1 MVWTHWISPW
11 IFLLLLCTLD
21 SSVPCG
27 QVDHG
32 VCYCFGTEH
41 LIIMDD
47 IPQISC
53 SETCAPQYTAA
64 RYESRCSNSFCRNSY
79 IFFININ
86 SLIVMD
92 SQAGMKI
99 VKESGHYTV
108 YLKSLSISTLRI
120 LSGCNG
126 NTVHWCLSHITEP
139 CEDTCNGTTFTQG
152 NCLAVCI
159 NASKICTNNFTLPCD
174 DFHFQPIY
182 VLSVNFTQN
191 KNYTV
196 SCNTCNLTTTTA
208 TTNTTPVPSTA
219 TPASTPTS
227 TTPMPSTATPASTPT
242 SITPMPSTATPAS
255 TPTSTTPM
263 TSTATPA
270 STPTSTTPM
279 PSTATPASTPTS
291 TTPVPS
297 TATPAS
303 TPTSTTPMPSTATPA
318 STPTSTTPMPSTAT
332 PASTPTSTTPV
343 PSTATPASTPT
354 STTPV
359 PSTAT
364 QASTPTSTTP
374 VPSTATLASTAPT
387 CDCNFTEDLNLF
399 PKMIQEAEKNCGS
412 DIKSKCGVSL
422 KLKSFLMKLLDDDI
436 DFNGSIKIIDTD
448 VMKGLVVKSNTSD
461 LKDMLFDFSAQGV
474 HETLKPTNNFTGSI
488 QISVEALRKNSTE
501 TTVKVAVVSF
511 APIYFQDNNILISSA
526 EVIGIEKLSP
536 VSNLTDP
543 VTISFPY
550 NSQNNS
556 TLRCVFRDRK
566 DGKDFWSETGVE
578 TVYEENKISCRSYH
592 LSFFAVLVSPDNI
605 TISAEALKSLTYIS
619 YIGCGTSFFFLCVVL
634 FMHCMLRKA
643 KSNNTTSILI
653 NLCAA
658 LALLNL
664 TFLLNEWLA
673 NMNNKGLCSFIGGT
687 MHYALLCTFTWFGIE
702 AFHLYLLMIKVF
714 NIEIKHYLRKLAVV
728 GWGLP
733 TLIVMVI
740 GSLGKYGKY
749 SISTKDGKSV
759 YMCWLMDPVAQ
770 YITIIGYY
778 AVLFVFNLVIFA
790 AVAVRIIRL
799 TKAGPDSQKDTVKKN
814 ACILLGLCCLLGITW
829 GVMFFSFG
837 PLQEPSFY
845 IFCILNSLQGVFL
858 FVWYYKSSQIPKPL
872 DPISQKPDSTSS
884 NTKTD
889 TGRPC

>member
-1 MVWTHWISPW
+1 M
-11 IFLLLLCTLD
+11 
-21 SSVPCG
+21 
-27 QVDHG
+27 
-32 VCYCFGTEH
+32 
-41 LIIMDD
+41 
-47 IPQISC
+47 
-53 SETCAPQYTAA
+53 
-64 RYESRCSNSFCRNSY
+64 
-79 IFFININ
+79 
-86 SLIVMD
+86 
-92 SQAGMKI
+92 
-99 VKESGHYTV
+99 
-108 YLKSLSISTLRI
+108 
-120 LSGCNG
+120 
-126 NTVHWCLSHITEP
+126 
-139 CEDTCNGTTFTQG
+139 
-152 NCLAVCI
+152 
-159 NASKICTNNFTLPCD
+159 
-174 DFHFQPIY
+174 Y

-242 SITPMPSTATPAS
+242 STTPAFTPTSTTPVPSTATPASTPTSTTPVPSTATPASTPTTATPASTPTTTTPVPSTATPASTPKSTTPMPSTATPAS
-255 TPTSTTPM
+255 TPTSTTP
-263 TSTATPA
+263 AF
-270 STPTSTTPM
+270 TPTSTTPV

-303 TPTSTTPMPSTATPA
+303 TPTSTTPVPSTATPA
-318 STPTSTTPMPSTAT
+318 STPKSTTPMPSTAT

-364 QASTPTSTTP
+364 PASTPTTATPASTPTSTTPVPSTATPASTPKSTTPMPSTATPASTPTSTTPVPSTATPASTPTSTTPVPSTATPASTPTTATPASTPTSTTPVPSTATPASTPKSTTPMPSTATPASTPTSTTP

-387 CDCNFTEDLNLF
+387 CHCNFTEDLNMF
-399 PKMIQEAEKNCGS
+399 PKMIQAAEKNCGS

-422 KLKSFLMKLLDDDI
+422 KLKSSLMKLLDDDEG
-436 DFNGSIKIIDTD
+436 FNESIKIIDTD

-474 HETLKPTNNFTGSI
+474 YETSRPTNNFTGSI
-488 QISVEALRKNSTE
+488 KISVEALRKNSTG
-501 TTVKVAVVSF
+501 TNVKVAVVSF

-526 EVIGIEKLSP
+526 EVIGIEKQSP

-592 LSFFAVLVSPDNI
+592 LSFFAVLVSPGNI

-619 YIGCGTSFFFLCVVL
+619 YIGCGISFFFLCVVL

-643 KSNNTTSILI
+643 KSNNTTSVLI

-687 MHYALLCTFTWFGIE
+687 MHYALLSTFTWFGIE

-714 NIEIKHYLRKLAVV
+714 NIEIKHYLKKLAVV

-733 TLIVMVI
+733 SLVVMVI

-778 AVLFVFNLVIFA
+778 AVLFVFNLMIFA

-799 TKAGPDSQKDTVKKN
+799 TKAGPDSQKGTVKKN

-858 FVWYYKSSQIPKPL
+858 FVWYYNSSQIPKPL
-872 DPISQKPDSTSS
+872 DPISQKPDNTSS
-884 NTKTD
+884 NTSTD